1 MVKNSR
7 KHKKEISKDIKKR
20 IKKIAK
26 QSRADT
32 GDVSTGSRIV
42 KRTRADISKAPAY
55 KPEKLKTS
63 NFHSTFPVSNGLSL
77 FDEQMNM
84 QRLFQQGLKRQKQ
97 QNEFKLLI
105 DQGLAGNVDLDNMT
119 NDMKQE
125 LAKQYAMQENDNK
138 KNKMLKEIDRIRDQR
153 EKLNN
158 ENLRLAE
165 KHKGLR
171 LITRSKNTGEDKI
184 VSKKVLQNK
193 VNKDRGVLEQIQE
206 KSQILK
212 QISNKDEILKNAR
225 EALEVEKK
233 QLEKVFRSRPPSEQN
248 SQIMRAIDQEDMMQL
263 KRIHDNFK
271 RENDAVHENIKLF
284 REYGEKITKYLEDK
298 HEMDMTRREIQDMG
312 DRTGNLTKK
321 LVDLESMY
329 GNDQERLH
337 QKIHEETDRLI
348 EQGKKIREITTNLRD
363 YQRGVEAFGRDYDE
377 KLKEVLDK
385 AQNVIAM
392 DPYAPS
398 DIREYAYNKRLNSQQ
413 IKTTLNELAGRKYQ
427 AHEAYALEVEKIY
440 SNVLYH
446 DREMAEWD
454 QGLRAKLLEFL
465 EPVVNHYAT
474 LDTEFDE
481 DEIEKEKAMK
491 SWEVWKNVASLVNVD
506 ANVRLT
512 EFRKQKEREQRAR
525 EAEEVDP
532 EREWEALFGPREES

>member
-138 KNKMLKEIDRIRDQR
+138 KNKMLKEIDRIQAQR

-165 KHKGLR
+165 KHKGLQ
-171 LITRSKNTGEDKI
+171 LMTRSKKGEDKI

-212 QISNKDEILKNAR
+212 QISNKDEILQKAR
-225 EALEVEKK
+225 ETLKDEKK

-363 YQRGVEAFGRDYDE
+363 YQRGVEEFGRDYDE
-377 KLKEVLDK
+377 KLKEVK
-385 AQNVIAM
+385 RHAQNVIAM
-392 DPYAPS
+392 DPYTPS
-398 DIREYAYNKRLNSQQ
+398 DIKELAYNKMLNSQQ
-413 IKTTLNELAGRKYQ
+413 IKTTLNQLTGRKYE